1 MKNIILKSKGTIL
14 LVLCLLITTVTC
26 GCDTKE
32 KTQVNYSGLTV
43 SFIDIGQ
50 GDSILLQCKDE
61 SMLIDAGEND
71 KGDTVVNYLES
82 HNATKLKYAVGT
94 HPHSDH
100 IGGMDTVLKNIKT
113 NTLICPKV
121 TYNTKTWKD
130 VETEAKSQNTKI
142 EYANTGQKYSLGDAT
157 FTIISPKKNHI
168 YSDCNNYS
176 VVIKAEYG
184 ENSFL
189 FTGDAEKLVEDEIL
203 ESNYDIKADVLKVG
217 HHGSSTSTSEKFLN
231 KVSPKYAVISC
242 GVNNEYGHPH
252 KETLEK
258 LKERNIKTYRTDL
271 DGTVV
276 AQSDGKKIS
285 FTTEKNNS
293 SNIKT
298 ETYTTKENK
307 ETTSSEKSNEKYI
320 GNKNSMKFHKP
331 SCDSVNA
338 MSDKNKVY
346 FDNRKDAIYE
356 GYTPCK
362 SCNP

>member
-14 LVLCLLITTVTC
+14 LVLCLLITAVTC
-26 GCDTKE
+26 GCDVSDN
-32 KTQVNYSGLTV
+32 TQVSYSGLTV

-50 GDSILLQCKDE
+50 GDSILLQCNNE

-100 IGGMDTVLKNIKT
+100 IGGMDTVLKNIQT
-113 NTLICPKV
+113 DTLICPKV

-142 EYANTGQKYSLGDAT
+142 EYANAGESYTLGDAT
-157 FTIISPKKNHI
+157 FTIISPKENHI
-168 YSDCNNYS
+168 YSECNNYS

-184 ENSFL
+184 KNSFL

-217 HHGSSTSTSEKFLN
+217 HHGSSTGTSEEFLN

-242 GVNNEYGHPH
+242 GVNNEHGHPH

-271 DGTVV
+271 DGTVI
-276 AQSDGKKIS
+276 AQSDGKEIS
-285 FTTEKNNS
+285 FSTEKNS
-293 SNIKT
+293 SNNIKT
-298 ETYTTKENK
+298 ETYTTKGNK
-307 ETTSSEKSNEKYI
+307 GTTESKEKFI
-320 GNKNSMKFHKP
+320 GNKNSKKFHKP

-346 FDNRKDAIYE
+346 FDNRKDALYE

-362 SCNP
+362 NCNP

>member
-1 MKNIILKSKGTIL
+1 MKNMIMKSKGTIL
-14 LVLCLLITTVTC
+14 LVICLLITTVTC
-26 GCDTKE
+26 GCDVSDN
-32 KTQVNYSGLTV
+32 TQVSYSGLTV

-82 HNATKLKYAVGT
+82 HNATNLKYAVGT

-100 IGGMDTVLKNIKT
+100 IGGMDTVLKNIQT
-113 NTLICPKV
+113 DTLICPKV
-121 TYNTKTWKD
+121 TYNSKTWKD

-142 EYANTGQKYSLGDAT
+142 EYANAGESYTLGDAT

-176 VVIKAEYG
+176 VVIKADYG

-203 ESNYDIKADVLKVG
+203 ESNYNIKADVLKVG
-217 HHGSSTSTSEKFLN
+217 HHGSSTSSSEKFLN

-271 DGTVV
+271 EGTVV
-276 AQSDGKKIS
+276 AQSDGKEIRFS
-285 FTTEKNNS
+285 TEKNNS

-298 ETYTTKENK
+298 ETYATKGNKGTTISKEK
-307 ETTSSEKSNEKYI
+307 FI
-320 GNKNSMKFHKP
+320 GNKNSKKFHKP
-331 SCDSVNA
+331 NCDSVYA

-346 FDNRKDAIYE
+346 FDNRKDALYE

>member
-1 MKNIILKSKGTIL
+1 MKNMILKSKGTIL

-26 GCDTKE
+26 GCGVSDN
-32 KTQVNYSGLTV
+32 TQVSYSGLTV

-100 IGGMDTVLKNIKT
+100 IGGMDTVLKNIQT
-113 NTLICPKV
+113 DTLICPKV

-142 EYANTGQKYSLGDAT
+142 EYANAGESYTLGDAT

-176 VVIKAEYG
+176 VVIKADYG

-203 ESNYDIKADVLKVG
+203 ESNYNIKADVLKVG
-217 HHGSSTSTSEKFLN
+217 HHGSSTSSSEKFLN

-258 LKERNIKTYRTDL
+258 LKKRNIKT
-271 DGTVV
+271 
-276 AQSDGKKIS
+276 
-285 FTTEKNNS
+285 
-293 SNIKT
+293 
-298 ETYTTKENK
+298 
-307 ETTSSEKSNEKYI
+307 
-320 GNKNSMKFHKP
+320 
-331 SCDSVNA
+331 
-338 MSDKNKVY
+338 
-346 FDNRKDAIYE
+346 
-356 GYTPCK
+356 
-362 SCNP
+362 

>member
-1 MKNIILKSKGTIL
+1 MKSKGTIL

-26 GCDTKE
+26 GCDVSDN
-32 KTQVNYSGLTV
+32 TQVSYSGLTV

-82 HNATKLKYAVGT
+82 HNATNLKYAVGT

-100 IGGMDTVLKNIKT
+100 IGGMDTVLKNIQT
-113 NTLICPKV
+113 DTLICPKV
-121 TYNTKTWKD
+121 TYNSKTWKD

-142 EYANTGQKYSLGDAT
+142 EYANAGESYTLGDAT

-168 YSDCNNYS
+168 YSNCNNYS
-176 VVIKAEYG
+176 VVIKADYG

-203 ESNYDIKADVLKVG
+203 ESNYNIKADVLKVG
-217 HHGSSTSTSEKFLN
+217 HHGSSTSSSEKFLN

-271 DGTVV
+271 EGTVV
-276 AQSDGKKIS
+276 AQSDGKEIRFS
-285 FTTEKNNS
+285 TEKNNS

-298 ETYTTKENK
+298 ETYATKGNKGTTISKEK
-307 ETTSSEKSNEKYI
+307 FI
-320 GNKNSMKFHKP
+320 GNKNSKKFHKP
-331 SCDSVNA
+331 NCDSVYA

-346 FDNRKDAIYE
+346 FDNRKDALYE

>member
-1 MKNIILKSKGTIL
+1 MKNMILKSKGTIL

-26 GCDTKE
+26 GCDVSDN
-32 KTQVNYSGLTV
+32 TQVSYSGLTV

-82 HNATKLKYAVGT
+82 HNATNLKYAVGT

-100 IGGMDTVLKNIKT
+100 IGGMDTVLKNIQT
-113 NTLICPKV
+113 DTLICPKV
-121 TYNTKTWKD
+121 TYNSKTWKD

-142 EYANTGQKYSLGDAT
+142 EYANAGESYTLGDAT

-168 YSDCNNYS
+168 YSNCNNYS
-176 VVIKAEYG
+176 VVIKADYG

-203 ESNYDIKADVLKVG
+203 ESNYNIKADVLKVG
-217 HHGSSTSTSEKFLN
+217 HHGSSTSSSEKFLN

-271 DGTVV
+271 EGTVV
-276 AQSDGKKIS
+276 AQSDGKEIRFS
-285 FTTEKNNS
+285 TEKNNS

-298 ETYTTKENK
+298 ETYATKGNKGTTISKEK
-307 ETTSSEKSNEKYI
+307 FI
-320 GNKNSMKFHKP
+320 GNKNSKKFHKP
-331 SCDSVNA
+331 NCDSVYA

-346 FDNRKDAIYE
+346 FDNRKDALYE

>member
-1 MKNIILKSKGTIL
+1 MKSKGTIL

-26 GCDTKE
+26 GCDVSDN
-32 KTQVNYSGLTV
+32 TQVSYSGLTV

-82 HNATKLKYAVGT
+82 HNATNLKYAVGT

-100 IGGMDTVLKNIKT
+100 IGGMDTVLKNIQT
-113 NTLICPKV
+113 DTLICPKV
-121 TYNTKTWKD
+121 TYNSKTWKD

-142 EYANTGQKYSLGDAT
+142 EYANAGESYTLGDAT

-176 VVIKAEYG
+176 VVIKADYG

-203 ESNYDIKADVLKVG
+203 ESNYNIKADVLKVG
-217 HHGSSTSTSEKFLN
+217 HHGSSTSSSEKFLN

-271 DGTVV
+271 EGTVV
-276 AQSDGKKIS
+276 AQSDGKEIRFS
-285 FTTEKNNS
+285 TEKNNS

-298 ETYTTKENK
+298 ETYATKGNKGTTISKEK
-307 ETTSSEKSNEKYI
+307 FI
-320 GNKNSMKFHKP
+320 GNKNSKKFHKP
-331 SCDSVNA
+331 NCDSVYA

-346 FDNRKDAIYE
+346 FDNRKDALYE

>member
-1 MKNIILKSKGTIL
+1 MKNMILKSKRTIL

-26 GCDTKE
+26 GCDVSDN
-32 KTQVNYSGLTV
+32 TQVSYSGLTV

-100 IGGMDTVLKNIKT
+100 IGGMDTVLKNIQT
-113 NTLICPKV
+113 DTLICPKV

-142 EYANTGQKYSLGDAT
+142 EYANAGESYTLGDAT

-176 VVIKAEYG
+176 VVIKADYG

-203 ESNYDIKADVLKVG
+203 ESNYNIKADVLKVG
-217 HHGSSTSTSEKFLN
+217 HHGSSTSSSEKFLN

-258 LKERNIKTYRTDL
+258 LKKRNIKTYRTDL
-271 DGTVV
+271 EGTVV
-276 AQSDGKKIS
+276 AQSDGKEIRFS
-285 FTTEKNNS
+285 TEKNNS

-298 ETYTTKENK
+298 ETYATKGNKGTTISKEK
-307 ETTSSEKSNEKYI
+307 FI
-320 GNKNSMKFHKP
+320 GNKNSKKFHKP
-331 SCDSVNA
+331 SCDSVYA
-338 MSDKNKVY
+338 TVS
-346 FDNRKDAIYE
+346 
-356 GYTPCK
+356 YTHLTLPTK
-362 SCNP
+362 RIV

>member
-1 MKNIILKSKGTIL
+1 MKNMILKSKGTIL

-26 GCDTKE
+26 GCDVKDN
-32 KTQVNYSGLTV
+32 TQVSYSGLTV

-82 HNATKLKYAVGT
+82 HNATKLKYAVAT

-100 IGGMDTVLKNIKT
+100 IGGMDTVLKNIQT
-113 NTLICPKV
+113 DSLICPKV

-142 EYANTGQKYSLGDAT
+142 EYANAGESYTLGDAT

-176 VVIKAEYG
+176 VVIKADYG

-203 ESNYDIKADVLKVG
+203 ESNYNIKADVLKVG
-217 HHGSSTSTSEKFLN
+217 HHGSSTSSSEKFLN

-271 DGTVV
+271 EGTVV
-276 AQSDGKKIS
+276 AQSDGKEIS
-285 FTTEKNNS
+285 FSTEKNNS

-298 ETYTTKENK
+298 ETYATKGNKGTTISKEK
-307 ETTSSEKSNEKYI
+307 FI
-320 GNKNSMKFHKP
+320 GNKNSKKFHKP
-331 SCDSVNA
+331 SCDSVFA

-346 FDNRKDAIYE
+346 FDNRKDALYE

>member
-1 MKNIILKSKGTIL
+1 MKNMILKSKGTIL

-26 GCDTKE
+26 GCDVKDN
-32 KTQVNYSGLTV
+32 TQVSYSGLTV

-71 KGDTVVNYLES
+71 KGDSVVNYLKS
-82 HNATKLKYAVGT
+82 HNTTKLKYAVGT

-100 IGGMDTVLKNIKT
+100 IGGMDTVLKNIQT
-113 NTLICPKV
+113 DTLICPKV

-142 EYANTGQKYSLGDAT
+142 EYANAGEKYTLGDTT
-157 FTIISPKKNHI
+157 FTIISPEKNHI

-203 ESNYDIKADVLKVG
+203 ESGYNIKADVLKVG
-217 HHGSSTSTSEKFLN
+217 HHGSSTSSSEKFLN
-231 KVSPKYAVISC
+231 KISPKYAVISC
-242 GVNNEYGHPH
+242 GLNNDYGHPH
-252 KETLEK
+252 KETLSK

-271 DGTVV
+271 EGTVV
-276 AQSDGKKIS
+276 AQSDGKEIS
-285 FTTEKNNS
+285 FSTEKSNGNNL
-293 SNIKT
+293 KT
-298 ETYTTKENK
+298 ETYTTKTDK
-307 ETTSSEKSNEKYI
+307 ETAYKNIYV
-320 GNKNSMKFHKP
+320 GNKNSKKFHKP
-331 SCDSVNA
+331 NCDSVYT
-338 MSDKNKVY
+338 MSSKNKVY
-346 FDNRKDAIYE
+346 FDNRKDAIVE

-362 SCNP
+362 NCNP

>member
-1 MKNIILKSKGTIL
+1 
-14 LVLCLLITTVTC
+14 
-26 GCDTKE
+26 
-32 KTQVNYSGLTV
+32 
-43 SFIDIGQ
+43 
-50 GDSILLQCKDE
+50 
-61 SMLIDAGEND
+61 
-71 KGDTVVNYLES
+71 
-82 HNATKLKYAVGT
+82 
-94 HPHSDH
+94 
-100 IGGMDTVLKNIKT
+100 MDTVLKNIQT
-113 NTLICPKV
+113 DTLICPKV

-142 EYANTGQKYSLGDAT
+142 EYANAGESYTLGDAT

-176 VVIKAEYG
+176 VVIKADYG

-203 ESNYDIKADVLKVG
+203 ESNYNIKADVLKVG
-217 HHGSSTSTSEKFLN
+217 HHGSSTSSSEKFLN

-258 LKERNIKTYRTDL
+258 LKKRNIKTYRTDL
-271 DGTVV
+271 EGTVV
-276 AQSDGKKIS
+276 AQSDGKEIRFS
-285 FTTEKNNS
+285 TEKNNS

-298 ETYTTKENK
+298 ETYATKGNKGTTISKEK
-307 ETTSSEKSNEKYI
+307 FI
-320 GNKNSMKFHKP
+320 GNKNSKKFHKP
-331 SCDSVNA
+331 SCDSVYA

-346 FDNRKDAIYE
+346 FDNRKDALYE